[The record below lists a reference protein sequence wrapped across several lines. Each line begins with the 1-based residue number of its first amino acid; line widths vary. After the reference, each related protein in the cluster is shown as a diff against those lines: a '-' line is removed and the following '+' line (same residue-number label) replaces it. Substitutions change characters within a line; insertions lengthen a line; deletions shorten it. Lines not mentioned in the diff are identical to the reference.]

1 MNYSIIQIKVIFNWI
16 PIRIDNKENDKVSS
30 IRKNACKN
38 EMIQILVPL
47 NRSKI
52 NKPSHD
58 Q

>member
-52 NKPSHD
+52 NKEI
-58 Q
+58 